1 MLTSV
6 VCSFDDKE
14 LVKSFVGIIRLSK
27 VMSNLI
33 LPSFIWNLII
43 ICTFFKKVKNN
54 HGGVL
59 LLAKLHAET
68 FSTAILKKTCALIIF
83 SVAFK
88 LVLNKN

>member
-1 MLTSV
+1 MVKVDRKGFNVVDLTSWKPNAEALRRAKYVINFDFDFFQIVTSSIKMLTSV

-43 ICTFFKKVKNN
+43 ICTFF
-54 HGGVL
+54 
-59 LLAKLHAET
+59 
-68 FSTAILKKTCALIIF
+68 
-83 SVAFK
+83 
-88 LVLNKN
+88 